1 MVDSAHYTL
10 TALLTSANYSQ
21 AGMKS
26 MVIKLLRVGSLVTV
40 LFAVSL
46 LFLPRLNQVFTPP
59 VVQKP
64 ETVLPPPGV
73 KHLAKVE
80 DLVFEITNQARQAK
94 GLPPFIKDAEL
105 TQVARAFSND
115 MLVRR
120 FFDHTTPDG
129 VSFDERI
136 SNRYRHRVRIM
147 GENIWYASGYS
158 LGKIQQ
164 VVKEIVDDWMSS
176 PGHRENILDPKF
188 THLGVGVSA
197 SHHTIRATQE
207 FVGRSNVFSFGE
219 LITPWLIKINQL

>member
-1 MVDSAHYTL
+1 
-10 TALLTSANYSQ
+10 
-21 AGMKS
+21 MKS
-26 MVIKLLRVGSLVTV
+26 IVVKLMRTGFLVTV
-40 LFAVSL
+40 LVAVSL
-46 LFLPRLNQVFTPP
+46 LAIPRLNQAFTPP

-64 ETVLPPPGV
+64 EAVLPPPGV
-73 KHLAKVE
+73 KHLPKVE
-80 DLVFEITNQARQAK
+80 DLVFEMTNQARRAK

-105 TQVARAFSND
+105 TQVARAFSDD

-136 SNRYRHRVRIM
+136 SDRYRHRVRLM
-147 GENIWYASGYS
+147 GENIWYASGYN

-164 VVKEIVDDWMSS
+164 VAKEIVDDWMSS

-197 SHHTIRATQE
+197 RHHTIRATQE
-207 FVGRSNVFSFGE
+207 FVGRSKRFSLGD
-219 LITPWLIKINQL
+219 LITQAR